1 MNNKAINKSRVQ
13 YEMLFPTLESKAMAF
28 DKVAEKFY
36 FINFGSSSK
45 SDIDVLMFSIY
56 LEQILGKTEY
66 DLDSYSDYTLSKLL
80 GITQNKV
87 SNLKVKKELLYPY
100 QDFSWKDSFGR
111 ILRNYRYE
119 NGKIKIY
126 IPDKNLYYEIKNV
139 IESNGG
145 FVDVQLNSTLLQI
158 NPEYFVDLVVA
169 VIGDKEK
176 NEIKNEL
183 KLRIKQLQI
192 ADLEFNKKTFGES
205 LKDVAPELMI
215 AIVGN
220 LLNACIPMAGT
231 VLGEALKNIVYDLS
245 SKK

>member
-119 NGKIKIY
+119 NGKI
-126 IPDKNLYYEIKNV
+126 
-139 IESNGG
+139 
-145 FVDVQLNSTLLQI
+145 
-158 NPEYFVDLVVA
+158 
-169 VIGDKEK
+169 
-176 NEIKNEL
+176 
-183 KLRIKQLQI
+183 
-192 ADLEFNKKTFGES
+192 
-205 LKDVAPELMI
+205 
-215 AIVGN
+215 
-220 LLNACIPMAGT
+220 
-231 VLGEALKNIVYDLS
+231 
-245 SKK
+245 